1 MRVSMTVPT
10 EYLPEA
16 RTIYRQLEDIGYDA
30 AYSFEAK
37 HDPFIPLA
45 VAAEHTTRIDLG
57 TAVAIAFARTPMTLA
72 NAGWDLQH
80 LSGGRMILGLGSQIK
95 PHIEQRFSMPWSKPA
110 ARMRELVLGIR
121 AIWNSWEHDAPLHFD
136 GEFYRHTRM
145 IPMFSPGPAP
155 FGLPRI
161 FTGGFGPKMTAVA
174 GEVADGFFVHPVNS
188 RRSLQELTL
197 PALAAG
203 AAKVGRDLSEVEVVC
218 VTIIVTGGTE
228 EELAASRYTVRQQLA
243 FYGTTPAYQSVFQ
256 LHGYGDMHDELRTLA
271 RDNRWVEMTDLIDDA
286 LVDEI
291 AVVGE
296 PHQIAAKL
304 RDRLAGISDSVSL
317 VNNRAPDPDHYAD
330 IVSELRTG

>member
-1 MRVSMTVPT
+1 MTVPT
-10 EYLPEA
+10 EDLPEA
-16 RTIYRQLEDIGYDA
+16 RTIYTELEQIGYDA

-37 HDPFIPLA
+37 HDPFLPLA
-45 VAAEHTTRIDLG
+45 VAAEHTTRIELG

-72 NAGWDLQH
+72 NAGWDLQL
-80 LSGGRMILGLGSQIK
+80 LSKGRMILGLGSQIK

-110 ARMRELVLGIR
+110 ARMNELVRGIR
-121 AIWNSWEHDAPLHFD
+121 AIWDSWEHDAPLNFD
-136 GEFYRHTRM
+136 GEFYTHTRM

-155 FGLPRI
+155 YGLPRI

-197 PALAAG
+197 PAIAEG
-203 AAKVGRDLSEVEVVC
+203 AARAGRPVEEIEVVC
-218 VTIIVTGGTE
+218 VTIIVTGETE
-228 EELAASRYTVRQQLA
+228 EALAESRQTVRQQLA

-256 LHGYGDMHDELRTLA
+256 LHGYGDMHDELRALA
-271 RDNRWVEMTDLIDDA
+271 RENRWVEMTSLIDDS

-296 PHQIAAKL
+296 PHEIAGKL
-304 RDRLAGISDSVSL
+304 RARLDGISDSVSL
-317 VNNRAPDPDHYAD
+317 VNNRAPDPTHYAD
-330 IVSELRTG
+330 IVRELKSKQ